1 MCNRFI
7 FCLTRTNV
15 CSIIEL
21 ATLVARKMEDV
32 RMETNKEEIVKQIH
46 KLLDNASERE
56 LYLLWRLL
64 LRMI

>member
-1 MCNRFI
+1 MI
-7 FCLTRTNV
+7 T
-15 CSIIEL
+15 S
-21 ATLVARKMEDV
+21 
-32 RMETNKEEIVKQIH
+32 KEEIVKQIH